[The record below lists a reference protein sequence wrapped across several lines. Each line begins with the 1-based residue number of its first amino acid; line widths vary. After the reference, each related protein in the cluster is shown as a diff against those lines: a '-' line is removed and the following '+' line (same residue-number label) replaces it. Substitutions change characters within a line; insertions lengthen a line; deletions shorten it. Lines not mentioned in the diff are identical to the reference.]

1 MIINIDKPVDWTS
14 FDVVKKIR
22 NVTKHK
28 KVGHGGTLDPFAT
41 GVLII
46 GTEKDT
52 KQLSSIT
59 NLDKEYIA
67 ELKLGEATNTLDTE
81 GEIVEESSVPTIDED
96 IVNNVLKS
104 FLGKQKQTPPMFSA
118 KKKNGIRLYKL
129 ARKNIEVE
137 REKTDVMIN
146 SICMNDFSKNKIS
159 FSVNCSKG
167 TYIRVLGADIAKK
180 IGTVGYLIN
189 LRRTKVGDF
198 AVTESLSLEE
208 FISSWK
214 SITA

>member
-41 GVLII
+41 GVIII
-46 GTEKDT
+46 GTQKDT
-52 KQLSSIT
+52 KKLSSIT
-59 NLDKEYIA
+59 NLNKEYIA

-81 GEIVEESSVPTIDED
+81 GKIVKESPVPIINEGLL
-96 IVNNVLKS
+96 NNVLKS
-104 FLGKQKQTPPMFSA
+104 FLGKQKQVPPMFSA

-137 REKTDVMIN
+137 REKNDIMIN
-146 SICMNDFSKNKIS
+146 SIYMNDFSRDKIS

-198 AVTESLSLEE
+198 DVKQSLSLEE

-214 SITA
+214 SITV

>member
-1 MIINIDKPVDWTS
+1 MILNIDKPVDWTS

-52 KQLSSIT
+52 KQLSTIT
-59 NLDKEYIA
+59 NSDKEYIA
-67 ELKLGEATNTLDTE
+67 ELKLGETTSTLDTE
-81 GEIVEESSVPTIDED
+81 GQVIEESSIPTINEKIIND
-96 IVNNVLKS
+96 VLKS
-104 FLGKQKQTPPMFSA
+104 FLGSQKQVPPMFSA
-118 KKKNGIRLYKL
+118 KKHNGIRLYKL

-137 REKTDVMIN
+137 REQVDIMIN
-146 SICMNDFSKNKIS
+146 DISLVDFSKNKIS
-159 FSVNCSKG
+159 FGVNCSKG
-167 TYIRVLGADIAKK
+167 TYIRVLGAEIAKK
-180 IGTVGYLIN
+180 LRTVGYLIN

-198 AVTESLSLEE
+198 AVTESLSLEK
-208 FISSWK
+208 FILSWK
-214 SITA
+214 STTA

>member
-59 NLDKEYIA
+59 NSDKEYIA
-67 ELKLGEATNTLDTE
+67 ELKLGETTNTLDTE
-81 GEIVEESSVPTIDED
+81 GEIVEESSVPTIDESL
-96 IVNNVLKS
+96 VNSVLKT
-104 FLGKQKQTPPMFSA
+104 FLGKQKQRPPMFSA
-118 KKKNGIRLYKL
+118 KKKNGTRLYKL

-137 REKTDVMIN
+137 REKIDVMIN
-146 SICMNDFSKNKIS
+146 SIYINDFSRDKIS

-198 AVTESLSLEE
+198 AVKESLPLEE

>member
-22 NVTKHK
+22 NVTNHK

-59 NLDKEYIA
+59 NFDKEYIA

-81 GEIVEESSVPTIDED
+81 GEIVEESPVPTIDEKL
-96 IVNNVLKS
+96 INNILKS
-104 FLGKQKQTPPMFSA
+104 F
-118 KKKNGIRLYKL
+118 IC
-129 ARKNIEVE
+129 
-137 REKTDVMIN
+137 N
-146 SICMNDFSKNKIS
+146 SQFKPLT
-159 FSVNCSKG
+159 FQ
-167 TYIRVLGADIAKK
+167 
-180 IGTVGYLIN
+180 
-189 LRRTKVGDF
+189 
-198 AVTESLSLEE
+198 LSLNSNVLYQSE
-208 FISSWK
+208 
-214 SITA
+214 SINMNTSTEKF

>member
-59 NLDKEYIA
+59 NFDKEYIA

-81 GEIVEESSVPTIDED
+81 GELVEESPVPTIDEGLL
-96 IVNNVLKS
+96 NNVLKS
-104 FLGKQKQTPPMFSA
+104 FLGKQKQIPPMFSA
-118 KKKNGIRLYKL
+118 KKKNGTRLYKL

-137 REKTDVMIN
+137 REKNDIMIN
-146 SICMNDFSKNKIS
+146 SIYINDFSEDKIN

-198 AVTESLSLEE
+198 DVAESLTLEK

-214 SITA
+214 SITV

>member
-59 NLDKEYIA
+59 NFDKEYIA

-81 GEIVEESSVPTIDED
+81 GELVEESPVPTMDEGLL
-96 IVNNVLKS
+96 NNVLKS
-104 FLGKQKQTPPMFSA
+104 FLGKQKQIPPMFSA
-118 KKKNGIRLYKL
+118 KKKNGTRLYKL

-137 REKTDVMIN
+137 REKNDIMIN
-146 SICMNDFSKNKIS
+146 SIYINDFSEDKIN

-167 TYIRVLGADIAKK
+167 TYIRVLGSDIAKK

-198 AVTESLSLEE
+198 DVTESLTLEK

-214 SITA
+214 SITV

>member
-52 KQLSSIT
+52 KQLSAIT
-59 NLDKEYIA
+59 NSDKEYIA
-67 ELKLGEATNTLDTE
+67 ELKLGETTNTLDTE
-81 GEIVEESSVPTIDED
+81 GEIVEEISVPTIDENL
-96 IVNNVLKS
+96 VNSVLKT
-104 FLGKQKQTPPMFSA
+104 FLGKQKQRPPMFSA
-118 KKKNGIRLYKL
+118 KKKNGTRLYKL

-137 REKTDVMIN
+137 REKIDVMIN
-146 SICMNDFSKNKIS
+146 SIYINDFSRDKIS

-198 AVTESLSLEE
+198 AVTESLPLEE

>member
-1 MIINIDKPVDWTS
+1 VIINIDKPVDWTS

-59 NLDKEYIA
+59 NFDKEYIA

-81 GEIVEESSVPTIDED
+81 GELVEESPVPTIDEGLL
-96 IVNNVLKS
+96 NNVLKS
-104 FLGKQKQTPPMFSA
+104 FLGKQKQIPPMFSA
-118 KKKNGIRLYKL
+118 KKKNGTRLYKL

-137 REKTDVMIN
+137 REKNDIMIN
-146 SICMNDFSKNKIS
+146 SIYINDFSEDKIN

-180 IGTVGYLIN
+180 IGTVGYLVN

-198 AVTESLSLEE
+198 DVTESLTLEK

-214 SITA
+214 SITV

>member
-59 NLDKEYIA
+59 NSDKEYIA
-67 ELKLGEATNTLDTE
+67 ELKLGETTNTLDTE
-81 GEIVEESSVPTIDED
+81 GEIVEEISVPTIDENL
-96 IVNNVLKS
+96 VNSVLKT
-104 FLGKQKQTPPMFSA
+104 FLGKQKQRPPMFSA
-118 KKKNGIRLYKL
+118 KKKNGTRLYKL

-137 REKTDVMIN
+137 REKIDVMIN
-146 SICMNDFSKNKIS
+146 SIYINDFSRDKIS

-198 AVTESLSLEE
+198 AVTESLLLEE

>member
-96 IVNNVLKS
+96 IINNVLKS

-118 KKKNGIRLYKL
+118 KKKNGTRLYKL

-137 REKTDVMIN
+137 REKNDVMIN

>member
-59 NLDKEYIA
+59 NSDKEYIA
-67 ELKLGEATNTLDTE
+67 ELKLGETTNTLDTE
-81 GEIVEESSVPTIDED
+81 GEIVGESSVPTIDESL
-96 IVNNVLKS
+96 VNSVLKT
-104 FLGKQKQTPPMFSA
+104 FLGKQKQRPPMFSA
-118 KKKNGIRLYKL
+118 KKKNGTRLYKL

-137 REKTDVMIN
+137 REKIDVMIN
-146 SICMNDFSKNKIS
+146 SIYINDFSRDKIS

-198 AVTESLSLEE
+198 AVKESLPLEE

>member
-1 MIINIDKPVDWTS
+1 
-14 FDVVKKIR
+14 VVKKIR

-59 NLDKEYIA
+59 NFDKEYIA

-81 GEIVEESSVPTIDED
+81 GELVEESPVPTIDEGLL
-96 IVNNVLKS
+96 NNVLKS
-104 FLGKQKQTPPMFSA
+104 FLGKQKQIPPMFSA
-118 KKKNGIRLYKL
+118 KKKNGTRLYKL

-137 REKTDVMIN
+137 REKNDIMIN
-146 SICMNDFSKNKIS
+146 SIYINDFSEDKIN

-180 IGTVGYLIN
+180 IGTVGYLVN

-198 AVTESLSLEE
+198 DVTESLTLEK

-214 SITA
+214 SITV

>member
-59 NLDKEYIA
+59 NFDKEYIA

-81 GEIVEESSVPTIDED
+81 GELVKKSTVPTIDEGL
-96 IVNNVLKS
+96 VNNVLKS
-104 FLGKQKQTPPMFSA
+104 FLGKQKQVPPMFSA
-118 KKKNGIRLYKL
+118 KKKNGTRLYKL

-137 REKTDVMIN
+137 REKNDIMIN
-146 SICMNDFSKNKIS
+146 SICINNFSKDRIN

-167 TYIRVLGADIAKK
+167 TYIRVLGSDIAKK

-198 AVTESLSLEE
+198 DVTESLPLEE

-214 SITA
+214 SITI

>member
-59 NLDKEYIA
+59 NFDKEYIA

-81 GEIVEESSVPTIDED
+81 GELVEESPVPTIDEGLL
-96 IVNNVLKS
+96 NNVLKS
-104 FLGKQKQTPPMFSA
+104 FLGKQKQIPPMFSA
-118 KKKNGIRLYKL
+118 KKKNGTRLYKL

-137 REKTDVMIN
+137 REKNDIMIN
-146 SICMNDFSKNKIS
+146 SIYINDFSEDKIN

-180 IGTVGYLIN
+180 IGTVGYLVN

-198 AVTESLSLEE
+198 DVTESLTLEK

-214 SITA
+214 SITV

>member
-67 ELKLGEATNTLDTE
+67 ELKLGEETNTLDTE
-81 GEIVEESSVPTIDED
+81 GELVKQSTVPTIDEGL
-96 IVNNVLKS
+96 VNNVLKS
-104 FLGKQKQTPPMFSA
+104 FLGKQKQVPPMFSA
-118 KKKNGIRLYKL
+118 KKKNGTRLYKL

-137 REKTDVMIN
+137 REKNDIMIN
-146 SICMNDFSKNKIS
+146 SIYINDFSEDKIN

-180 IGTVGYLIN
+180 IGTVGYLVN

-198 AVTESLSLEE
+198 DVTESLTLEK

-214 SITA
+214 SITV

>member
-59 NLDKEYIA
+59 NFDKEYIA

-81 GEIVEESSVPTIDED
+81 GELVEESPVPTIDEGLL
-96 IVNNVLKS
+96 NNVLKS
-104 FLGKQKQTPPMFSA
+104 FLGKQKQIPPMFSA
-118 KKKNGIRLYKL
+118 KKKNGTRLYKL

-137 REKTDVMIN
+137 REKNDIMIN
-146 SICMNDFSKNKIS
+146 SIYINDFSEDKIN

-180 IGTVGYLIN
+180 IGTVGYLVN

-198 AVTESLSLEE
+198 DVAESLTLEK

-214 SITA
+214 SITV

>member
-41 GVLII
+41 GVIII
-46 GTEKDT
+46 GTQKDT
-52 KQLSSIT
+52 KKLSSIT
-59 NLDKEYIA
+59 NLNKEYIA

-81 GEIVEESSVPTIDED
+81 GKIVKESPVPIINEGL
-96 IVNNVLKS
+96 VNNVLKS
-104 FLGKQKQTPPMFSA
+104 FLGKQKQVPPMFSA
-118 KKKNGIRLYKL
+118 KKKNGTRLYKL

-137 REKTDVMIN
+137 REKNDIMIN
-146 SICMNDFSKNKIS
+146 SIYMNDFSRDKIS

-198 AVTESLSLEE
+198 DVTQSLSLEE

-214 SITA
+214 SITV